1 METGSFEHILC
12 DNLRTMRRT
21 SFPILVMLTVA
32 LLAACNQT
40 GALNVPSATL
50 PVETSGQASD
60 TAAAIPTQT
69 STTTPANTR
78 TQYTLSA
85 VLDYPRRK
93 LTVSESMLYTNR
105 SMAVMNELVF
115 VVEPNLTDGA
125 FELVSLTR
133 DDGSALE
140 GYTLDKQRL
149 TIPLAEPLQPGD
161 SFRLNINFLLFPP
174 GIEGVFCFTVT
185 QVNLSGWY
193 PYAAP
198 YIDGRGWVMHDP
210 GHVGEYQVYEL
221 ADFAVDLRVD
231 GAPDNFMVAAS
242 ARASI
247 DDSGVF
253 HFQQQNARNFTW
265 SGSSNYEMF
274 ESYAGDVRVRA
285 FVFVTDTNAGQAALD
300 ATVRAL
306 NLYSS
311 LFGSYTH
318 DSLTIVEAGFA
329 DGMEYDGL
337 HYLGREYFN
346 AYEGLPSSYLTAIS
360 VHETSHQ
367 WWYGMVGNDQAYEP
381 WLDESLAAYS
391 ELLFY
396 ESDYPDL
403 VNWWWETR
411 VKYFEP
417 AGWVDSTIY
426 DYKYFRPYVDAVYL
440 RGVECLEAIRQ
451 QVGDEAFMAFL
462 RDYFTTIHERG
473 DEDHLGLAT
482 SSDFWEILSRHTET
496 DMTAIKAEYFSQP

>member
-1 METGSFEHILC
+1 M
-12 DNLRTMRRT
+12 
-21 SFPILVMLTVA
+21 LVVA

-40 GALNVPSATL
+40 GAATAPSSAS
-50 PVETSGQASD
+50 PVETSGQA
-60 TAAAIPTQT
+60 TETGTVIPTQT
-69 STTTPANTR
+69 STAAPVNTR

-85 VLDYPRRK
+85 VLDYPMRK
-93 LTVSESMLYTNR
+93 LTVRESVLYTNR
-105 SMAVMNELVF
+105 STSSMNELVF
-115 VVEPNLTDGA
+115 VVEPNLTYGA

-140 GYTLDKQRL
+140 GFTLENQRL
-149 TIPLAEPLQPGD
+149 KIPLTEPLQPGD
-161 SFRLNINFLLFPP
+161 SVRVNLDFLLSPP
-174 GIEGVFCFTVT
+174 GTESVFCFTVT

-193 PYAAP
+193 PYVAP
-198 YIDGRGWVMHDP
+198 YIDGSGWLVHDP

-221 ADFAVDLRVD
+221 ADYAVDVRVD
-231 GAPDNFMVAAS
+231 GAPDGFMIAAS

-253 HFQQQNARNFTW
+253 HFQQQDARNFTW

-274 ESYAGDVRVRA
+274 ESYAGSVRVRA
-285 FVFVTDTNAGQAALD
+285 FVFVTDANAGQAALD

-311 LFGSYTH
+311 LFGPYAH

-346 AYEGLPSSYLTAIS
+346 NYEGLPSSYLTAIS

-367 WWYGMVGNDQAYEP
+367 WWYGMVGNDQADEP

-396 ESDYPDL
+396 ESEYPDL

-417 AGWVDSTIY
+417 QGWVDSTIY
-426 DYKYFRPYVDAVYL
+426 DYWYFRPYVNAIYL
-440 RGVECLEAIRQ
+440 RGVECLEEIRQ
-451 QVGDEAFMAFL
+451 QMGDEAFMAFL

-482 SSDFWEILSRHTET
+482 ASDFWEILSRHT
-496 DMTAIKAEYFSQP
+496 DADLTAIKAEYFSLP